1 MGMENSMGRGATR
14 LMKNRWK
21 IGFFILL
28 GIIVAAI
35 LFLWILAVSPAEE
48 SKIEPAKESAY
59 SDDVAF
65 QVSTNKRDLN
75 RVINH
80 YIEEEGKNS
89 KIDYQVLL
97 TDEVELYGTLPLFSQ
112 ELELR
117 LTFEPQALKNGDLIL
132 NQREISVGKL
142 RLPVSTVLKFVS
154 DSYDLPEAVNI
165 QPEEERV
172 YVSMQRLKLKSEIKV
187 RVNEFD
193 LKKDNIKFTLLVP
206 AD

>member
-1 MGMENSMGRGATR
+1 
-14 LMKNRWK
+14 MKNRWK

-28 GIIVAAI
+28 GIIAAAI

-48 SKIEPAKESAY
+48 SKMEPAKESAD

-80 YIEEEGKNS
+80 YIEEEGENS

-97 TDEVELYGTLPLFSQ
+97 TEEVELYGTLPLFSQ

-172 YVSMQRLKLKSEIKV
+172 YVSMHRLKLKSDIKV

>member
-1 MGMENSMGRGATR
+1 MRNN
-14 LMKNRWK
+14 KWK

-28 GIIVAAI
+28 GIMVAALLLVWGLI
-35 LFLWILAVSPAEE
+35 TSPVEE
-48 SKIEPAKESAY
+48 TNLEQGTNGADP
-59 SDDVAF
+59 DDVAF
-65 QVSTNKRDLN
+65 NVSTNKRDLN

-80 YIEEEGKNS
+80 YLEEEAKNS
-89 KIDYQVLL
+89 QIDYKVLL

-132 NQREISVGKL
+132 NQRSISVGKL
-142 RLPVSTVLKFVS
+142 NLPVSTVLKFVR
-154 DSYDLPEAVNI
+154 DSYDLPDAVNI
-165 QPEEERV
+165 QPKEERV
-172 YVSMQRLKLKSEIKV
+172 YVSMQRLKLKSDIKV

-193 LKKDNIKFTLLVP
+193 LTKDNIKFTLLVP

>member
-1 MGMENSMGRGATR
+1 
-14 LMKNRWK
+14 MKKNKWK

-28 GIIVAAI
+28 GIIAAVI
-35 LFLWILAVSPAEE
+35 IAVWVLIASPVEE
-48 SKIEPAKESAY
+48 TKIEPVPNQSDG
-59 SDDVAF
+59 DDVAF
-65 QVSTNKRDLN
+65 NVSTNKRDLN

-80 YIEEEGKNS
+80 YLEEEAKNS
-89 KIDYQVLL
+89 QINYQVLL

-132 NQREISVGKL
+132 KQRSISVGRL
-142 RLPVSTVLKFVS
+142 NLPVSTVLKFVR
-154 DSYDLPEAVNI
+154 DSYDLPDAVNI
-165 QPEEERV
+165 QPKEERV
-172 YVSMQRLKLKSEIKV
+172 YVSMQRLKLKSDIKV

>member
-1 MGMENSMGRGATR
+1 MENSNGRGATR

-48 SKIEPAKESAY
+48 SKIEPAKKSAN

-89 KIDYQVLL
+89 SIDYQVLL

-172 YVSMQRLKLKSEIKV
+172 YVSMQRLKLKSDIKV

>member
-1 MGMENSMGRGATR
+1 
-14 LMKNRWK
+14 MKKNKWK
-21 IGFFILL
+21 ISFFILL
-28 GIIVAAI
+28 GIMAAV
-35 LFLWILAVSPAEE
+35 FLSVWVLIASPVEE
-48 SKIEPAKESAY
+48 TKIEPVPNQSDR
-59 SDDVAF
+59 DDVAF
-65 QVSTNKRDLN
+65 NVSTNKRDLN

-80 YIEEEGKNS
+80 YLEEEVKNS
-89 KIDYQVLL
+89 QIDYQVLL

-132 NQREISVGKL
+132 KQRSISVGKL
-142 RLPVSTVLKFVS
+142 NLPVSTVLKFVR
-154 DSYDLPEAVNI
+154 DSYDLPDAVNI
-165 QPEEERV
+165 QPKEERV
-172 YVSMQRLKLKSEIKV
+172 YVSMQRLKLKSDIKV

>member
-1 MGMENSMGRGATR
+1 MT
-14 LMKNRWK
+14 KNKWK

-28 GIIVAAI
+28 GIVAAAI
-35 LFLWILAVSPAEE
+35 LLVWILIASPVEE
-48 SKIEPAKESAY
+48 SKQEPGASGAG

-65 QVSTNKRDLN
+65 NVSTNKRDLN

-80 YIEEEGKNS
+80 YLEEEAKNS
-89 KIDYQVLL
+89 QIDYQVLL

-132 NQREISVGKL
+132 KQRSISVGKL
-142 RLPVSTVLKFVS
+142 NLPVSTVLKFVR
-154 DSYDLPEAVNI
+154 DSYDMPDAVNI
-165 QPEEERV
+165 QPKEEIV
-172 YVSMQRLKLKSEIKV
+172 YVSMQRLKLKSDTKV

>member
-1 MGMENSMGRGATR
+1 MI
-14 LMKNRWK
+14 KNKWK

-28 GIIVAAI
+28 GVIAAAI
-35 LFLWILAVSPAEE
+35 LLIWFLIASPVEE
-48 SKIEPAKESAY
+48 TKLEPGTNGSGT
-59 SDDVAF
+59 DDVAF
-65 QVSTNKRDLN
+65 NVSTNKRDLN

-80 YIEEEGKNS
+80 YLEEEVKNS
-89 KIDYQVLL
+89 QIDYQVLL

-112 ELELR
+112 ELELK

-132 NQREISVGKL
+132 NQRSISVGKL
-142 RLPVSTVLKFVS
+142 NLPVSTVLKFVR
-154 DSYDLPEAVNI
+154 DSYDLPDAVNI
-165 QPEEERV
+165 QPKEERV
-172 YVSMQRLKLKSEIKV
+172 YVSMQRLKLKSDIKV

>member
-1 MGMENSMGRGATR
+1 
-14 LMKNRWK
+14 MKKNKWK

-28 GIIVAAI
+28 GVMIAAI
-35 LFLWILAVSPAEE
+35 LSIWVLISSPVEE
-48 SKIEPAKESAY
+48 AKTEPGSNASDN
-59 SDDVAF
+59 DDVAF
-65 QVSTNKRDLN
+65 NVSTNKRDLN

-80 YIEEEGKNS
+80 YLEEEAKNS
-89 KIDYQVLL
+89 NINYQVLL

-112 ELELR
+112 ELELK

-132 NQREISVGKL
+132 NQRSISVGRL
-142 RLPVSTVLKFVS
+142 NLPVSTVLKFVR
-154 DSYDLPEAVNI
+154 DSYDLPDAVAI
-165 QPEEERV
+165 QPKEERV
-172 YVSMQRLKLKSEIKV
+172 YVSMQNLKLKSDIKV

>member
-1 MGMENSMGRGATR
+1 
-14 LMKNRWK
+14 MKNKWK

-28 GIIVAAI
+28 GLIAAVI
-35 LFLWILAVSPAEE
+35 LFLYILIASPAED
-48 SKIEPAKESAY
+48 SKIEPVKNSQD

-65 QVSTNKRDLN
+65 KVATNKRDLN

-89 KIDYQVLL
+89 NIDYQVLL
-97 TDEVELYGTLPLFSQ
+97 TDEVELYGTLPLFSE

-117 LTFEPQALKNGDLIL
+117 LTFEPKALENGDLVL
-132 NQREISVGKL
+132 NQKSISVGRL
-142 RLPVSTVLKFVS
+142 RLPVSTVLKFVR
-154 DSYDLPEAVNI
+154 DSYDLPEAVSI

-172 YVSMQRLKLKSEIKV
+172 YVSMQRLKLKSDIKV

-193 LKKDNIKFTLLVP
+193 LKKDNIKFTLFVP
-206 AD
+206 AN

>member
-1 MGMENSMGRGATR
+1 
-14 LMKNRWK
+14 MKKNKWK

-28 GIIVAAI
+28 SVMAAAI
-35 LFLWILAVSPAEE
+35 LLVWILIALPVEE
-48 SKIEPAKESAY
+48 TKLQPGTNGSE
-59 SDDVAF
+59 SDDVSF
-65 QVSTNKRDLN
+65 NVSTNKRDLN

-80 YIEEEGKNS
+80 YLEEEAKNS
-89 KIDYQVLL
+89 QMDYEVLL

-117 LTFEPQALKNGDLIL
+117 MTFEPQALENGDLIL
-132 NQREISVGKL
+132 KQRTISVGRL
-142 RLPVSTVLKFVS
+142 NLPVSTVLKFVR
-154 DSYDLPEAVNI
+154 DSYDLPAAVNI
-165 QPEEERV
+165 QPKEERV
-172 YVSMQRLKLKSEIKV
+172 YVSMQRLKLKSDIKV